1 MLDTNPC
8 FYMILTHTPTDVTD
22 DMTEWTEYVSAK
34 SRVLTVHK
42 IQNNDL
48 QISVKLYTDTI
59 NMYY

>member
-1 MLDTNPC
+1 
-8 FYMILTHTPTDVTD
+8 MILTHTLTTVTD
-22 DMTEWTEYVSAK
+22 DITEWTECVCGK
-34 SRVLTVHK
+34 SQVLIVHK